1 MIASHCSLS
10 YAVFTY
16 QCDLINWTYSEAS
29 VGYTAG
35 PYFFQNH
42 PLSRTSNVV
51 NIDCVNQPTSIWS
64 NVVYKLT
71 LQPNFVTDV
80 SVTVGQTNAN
90 ISFTVPA
97 IAYTS
102 ETYNVNYTG
111 LEFQSTLNSSSQ
123 IMSTDNITDV
133 NVRYQITLSNLEEAN
148 TYNFTV
154 VSTNCIGSSISTIV
168 MNFTTLPSCKCNIL
182 LTICIVV
189 SIYST
194 CCSTN
199 QLYKH
204 HLPPS

>member
-1 MIASHCSLS
+1 MIVSHGSLS
-10 YAVFTY
+10 YTVFTY
-16 QCDLINWTYSEAS
+16 QCDLISWTLRPAA

-35 PYFFQNH
+35 PHFFQNH
-42 PLSRTSNVV
+42 PLSRTSNVI

-80 SVTVGQTNAN
+80 SVTVGQTTVN
-90 ISFTVPA
+90 ISFIVPA
-97 IAYTS
+97 IAYTP
-102 ETYNVNYTG
+102 ETYNINYTG
-111 LEFQSTLNSSSQ
+111 LEFQTTMTSSLQ
-123 IMSTDNITDV
+123 LMSTDNITDV
-133 NVRYQITLSNLEEAN
+133 NVKYQITLSDLEEAN

-154 VSTNCIGSSISTIV
+154 VSTNSIGSISTVV